1 MSPAFRKAL
10 LTAHVV
16 SSVGWIGAVAAFLA
30 LALVGHRAGA
40 ASVAGIYGAMDTIGL
55 SVIVPA
61 SLLAVAT
68 GIVQALV
75 TQWGLVRYRWVVTK
89 LVLGLLA
96 TAALLLH
103 QFTAVAE
110 ASRRASAGVPV
121 GTLASQLVVDAAL
134 AIVVLV
140 IATVLSIYKPWGM
153 TRYGQ
158 RRRDASPGAEP
169 LPRSAR
175 LGVVV
180 ACVLVLAFMI
190 LHLLGHGF
198 HHGG

>member
-1 MSPAFRKAL
+1 MAPAQRKAL
-10 LTAHVV
+10 LAAHVV
-16 SSVGWIGAVAAFLA
+16 SSVGWIGAVAAFLSLA
-30 LALVGHRAGA
+30 LAGRC
-40 ASVAGIYGAMDTIGL
+40 ASPGSAAGIYSAMDTIGL
-55 SVIVPA
+55 TVIIPA
-61 SLLAVAT
+61 SLLAVVT
-68 GIVQALV
+68 GIVQALG
-75 TQWGLVRYRWVVTK
+75 TPWGLLRYRWVATK

-103 QFTAVAE
+103 QFTAVAG

-121 GTLASQLVVDAAL
+121 GSLASQLVVDAAL
-134 AIVVLV
+134 AILVLV
-140 IATVLSIYKPWGM
+140 VATVLSIYKPWGM

-158 RRRDASPGAEP
+158 RRRDASTRAEP

-180 ACVLVLAFMI
+180 GCVLVLAFVI

>member
-1 MSPAFRKAL
+1 MSPTLRKAL

-30 LALVGHRAGA
+30 LALVGSRAGA
-40 ASVAGIYGAMDTIGL
+40 ATATGIYGAMDTIGL

-61 SLLAVAT
+61 SLLAVVT
-68 GIVQALV
+68 GIVQGLV
-75 TQWGLVRYRWVVTK
+75 TQWGLVRYRWVLTK

-103 QFTAVAE
+103 QFTAVAA
-110 ASRRASAGVPV
+110 ASRRAAAGDAV
-121 GTLASQLVVDAAL
+121 GSLASQLVLDAAL

-153 TRYGQ
+153 TRFGQ

-180 ACVLVLAFMI
+180 GCVLVLAFVL